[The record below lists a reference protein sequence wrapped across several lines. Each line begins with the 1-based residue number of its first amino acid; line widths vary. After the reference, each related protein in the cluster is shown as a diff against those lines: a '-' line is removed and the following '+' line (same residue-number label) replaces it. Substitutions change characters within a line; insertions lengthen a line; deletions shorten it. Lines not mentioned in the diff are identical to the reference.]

1 MRPVNNGKKRL
12 LYIKQFFEECTN
24 ENRDATMGDI
34 LRYLQQHGI
43 DAERKSVLSDID
55 ALEEYGMDIQRGCTN
70 KSYYLNE
77 RDFDIAELK
86 LIVDWIASSKFLS
99 EKKSAEL
106 IEKIGKLTDI
116 YQRRELKRR
125 VVVSGRVKSMNSTV
139 LYSVDTIQSAIANR
153 GYIDFK
159 YYQYNMKKEREF
171 KHNGKTYHVHPRHL
185 LYDNNT
191 YYLLADEGDELKTF
205 RVDRM
210 ASVKQTE
217 ETEDD
222 WFNFGSPLDID
233 GFLTSTFGMYH
244 GETTEVTMLFKK
256 DMMDTVIDKFGKD
269 VKVETTY
276 SDRFRIKA
284 KVAVSPQFFGWI
296 FGLGDNV
303 MIEYPLKVAK
313 QMKDLLKERHKA
325 YREEHS
331 WNIYNVRT

>member
-1 MRPVNNGKKRL
+1 MRPVNTGKKRL
-12 LYIKQFFEECTN
+12 LYLKKYFEECTN
-24 ENRDATMGDI
+24 ENRDVTMGDI
-34 LRYLQQHGI
+34 LRYLERHGI
-43 DAERKSVLSDID
+43 EAERKSVLSDID
-55 ALEEYGMDIQRGCTN
+55 ALEEFGMDIQRGDGN
-70 KSYYLNE
+70 KTYYLNE
-77 RDFDIAELK
+77 RDFDLAELK

-99 EKKSAEL
+99 EKKSEEL

-116 YQRRELKRR
+116 FQRRELKRR

-171 KHNGKTYHVHPRHL
+171 KHNGKTYHVHPRYL

-222 WFNFGSPLDID
+222 WLNFSKPVDIES
-233 GFLTSTFGMYH
+233 FMKSTFGMFH
-244 GETTEVTMLFKK
+244 GEETVVKIIFHR

-269 VKVETTY
+269 VKVEIV
-276 SDRFRIKA
+276 DNDHFRVTEKI
-284 KVAVSPQFFGWI
+284 AVSPQFFGWI
-296 FGLGDNV
+296 FGLGTNA

-331 WNIYNVRT
+331 RNIYFAK